1 MTTNIGFLRNALT
14 HPAFTSGSIT
24 TDFLDNTPISEF
36 TSENPDPSVL
46 VAIASAAKRLG
57 VGKTGMMLNPGISD
71 DHSGHPFDPFIT
83 LSRRLP

>member
-14 HPAFTSGSIT
+14 HPAFMSGSIT

-36 TSENPDPSVL
+36 ISEKPDPSVL

-57 VGKTGMMLNPGISD
+57 VGKSSSIVNSSNSD
-71 DHSGHPFDPFIT
+71 DHSGHPHDPFRT
-83 LSRRLP
+83 LSRRFP